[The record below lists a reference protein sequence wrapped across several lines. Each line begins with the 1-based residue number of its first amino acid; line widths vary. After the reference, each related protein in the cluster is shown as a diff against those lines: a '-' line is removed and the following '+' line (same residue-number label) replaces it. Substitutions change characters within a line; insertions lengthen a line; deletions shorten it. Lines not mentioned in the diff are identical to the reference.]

1 MKIAVFS
8 NLYPPVFIGGYE
20 IGAAQIVTELRRRG
34 HDILLLSAHEY
45 HLMSPGGTH
54 DHAGHA
60 AAERQAIVD
69 AGPCVFG
76 SLSLYVKRR
85 KLRFLLDLARTAL
98 ARRRYRAALRAFAP
112 DCLLVFNPLGVIAP
126 VLDDF
131 VACSRETGAPV
142 NAYVSDHWVAA
153 WPSGNPLWP
162 ALARFWQSPR
172 KYVRLAARVAGKL
185 LRYAGLVP
193 EPLPLVD
200 RYFYCSAFIRKISRD
215 NSSAIAAH
223 EVVHWGLTGAQR
235 LAPPPPDHFLDPRP
249 LTLLYAGQLLEHK
262 GLQVLIRA
270 LARCRARHPL
280 VVIGDDQG
288 EYAGVCKKLAAKL
301 GVLEQIRFLGKK
313 SHAEMLDLLGRAGHV
328 LVVPSVW
335 DEPFSIVVLEG
346 MGAGLPVIASD
357 TGGTAEAIADGDNGF
372 LFPRGNFRDLAAV
385 VDRLEGD
392 RPLCRRVGARA
403 RKCVLQRFTMEGM
416 VDQILSHLTGTPP
429 GSLKTA
435 A

>member
-1 MKIAVFS
+1 MKITVFS

-20 IGAAQIVTELRRRG
+20 IGASQIVSELRKRG
-34 HDILLLSAHEY
+34 HEILLLSAHEY
-45 HLMSPGGTH
+45 HLMHPGGTH
-54 DHAGHA
+54 EHAGHA
-60 AAERQAIVD
+60 AGERAAIVD
-69 AGPCVFG
+69 VGPCVFG
-76 SLSLYVKRR
+76 SVSMYVRR
-85 KLRFLLDLARTAL
+85 RRLRFLVDLARAVR
-98 ARRRYRAALRAFAP
+98 ARRRYRAAVRAFRP
-112 DCLLVFNPLGVIAP
+112 DCFLVFNPLGVIAP

-131 VACSRETGAPV
+131 VAYSRETGAPF

-172 KYVRLAARVAGKL
+172 KSVRLAARVAGKL

-193 EPLPLVD
+193 QPLPLVD

-215 NSSAIAAH
+215 NSSAIAGH
-223 EVVHWGLTGAQR
+223 EVVHWGLTEVGR
-235 LAPPPPDHFLDPRP
+235 LSAPPADHFLDPRP

-262 GLQVLIRA
+262 GLPVLIRA

-288 EYAGVCKKLAAKL
+288 EYAAVCKKLAAKL
-301 GVLEQIRFLGKK
+301 GVLGQIQFLGKK
-313 SHAEMLDLLGRAGHV
+313 SHAETLELLGRSGHV
-328 LVVPSVW
+328 LVVPSLW

-346 MGAGLPVIASD
+346 MGVGLPVIASD
-357 TGGTAEAIADGDNGF
+357 TGGTAEAIEDGENGF
-372 LFPRGNFRDLAAV
+372 LFPRGNFRELAAV

-392 RPLCRRVGARA
+392 RTLCRRVGARA
-403 RKCVLQRFTMEGM
+403 RKCVQARFTMEQM
-416 VDQILSHLTGTPP
+416 VDQILSHLTGSPP
-429 GSLKTA
+429 GSLKNA